1 VYLRV
6 KTEQRLDGIEP
17 IMADTKKK
25 VFERLDSCEQPA
37 NNNNEAAWIVDISDV
52 IVVKKQQGR
61 RLEEMQDDGG
71 PPTLG
76 RLGSLPLEQSTV
88 DKTASSNEN
97 KDDNSDVADAKE
109 WRKFIGDS
117 SSHRSSNIESIS
129 ETENNILN
137 SGVSRDNPPVDQAVT
152 VCQEQALDVDQTADQ
167 EQQGKFAAIIPE
179 AFLVEEDDHDQ
190 RIVISGHAEPL
201 ILIPWWKETRLK
213 VLIGLIVVAVLSII
227 LGLTLSSYNTKTVTD
242 VQVVI
247 QSVIASES
255 PSVSLQPSSSPSNIP
270 SMEPSSSS
278 WPSPFPT
285 TLLQKLENQQVAS
298 DGNNMV
304 MINQDRGIMLVLIY
318 TLNADGRMIPISSF
332 SEEDY
337 GDEFTV
343 SIKDNTTIVD
353 YPKECYGYGAQI
365 VYRQDS
371 SSNKWVKVQDFECPE
386 PEMVEEEHGHDEHD
400 YSGHDHS
407 EEHHSDEDADDMR
420 PPFEAAEDSSKSSS
434 GSISK
439 VNIIVSTCIMTVY
452 LITK

>member
-1 VYLRV
+1 
-6 KTEQRLDGIEP
+6 
-17 IMADTKKK
+17 MADTKKK

-37 NNNNEAAWIVDISDV
+37 NNNNEAAGIVDISDV

-61 RLEEMQDDGG
+61 LEEIHDDDER
-71 PPTLG
+71 PSTLG
-76 RLGSLPLEQSTV
+76 RLSSLPLEQSTV
-88 DKTASSNEN
+88 DNIPSANEN
-97 KDDNSDVADAKE
+97 TDDGAAVAKE
-109 WRKFIGDS
+109 WRKFFGDS
-117 SSHRSSNIESIS
+117 SSHRRSNSESIS

-137 SGVSRDNPPVDQAVT
+137 SEAV
-152 VCQEQALDVDQTADQ
+152 VICQEQTLDVDQTIDQ
-167 EQQGKFAAIIPE
+167 EQLGKFAAIIPE
-179 AFLVEEDDHDQ
+179 AFLVEESEHDQ
-190 RIVISGHAEPL
+190 PIVISGHAQPL

-278 WPSPFPT
+278 WPSPSPT

-298 DGNNMV
+298 DGTNMV
-304 MINQDRGIMLVLIY
+304 MINQDRGAMLVLIY

-407 EEHHSDEDADDMR
+407 EEEHSDEDVEAMR
-420 PPFEAAEDSSKSSS
+420 PPLAAADSSKSSS

>member
-1 VYLRV
+1 
-6 KTEQRLDGIEP
+6 
-17 IMADTKKK
+17 MADTKNK
-25 VFERLDSCEQPA
+25 VVERLDSCEHPA
-37 NNNNEAAWIVDISDV
+37 NNNDEAAGVVDISDV

-97 KDDNSDVADAKE
+97 KDDNSDVAAAKE
-109 WRKFIGDS
+109 WRKFFGDS
-117 SSHRSSNIESIS
+117 SSHHSNSESIVS

-137 SGVSRDNPPVDQAVT
+137 SEVSRDNQSVNQVVT
-152 VCQEQALDVDQTADQ
+152 ICQKQALDVDQTTDQ

-179 AFLVEEDDHDQ
+179 AFLVEESEHDQ
-190 RIVISGHAEPL
+190 PIVISGHAQPL

-213 VLIGLIVVAVLSII
+213 LLIGLIMIAVLSII

-247 QSVIASES
+247 QSVIASDS
-255 PSVSLQPSSSPSNIP
+255 PSVSLQPSSSPSNVP

-278 WPSPFPT
+278 VPSPFPT
-285 TLLQKLENQQVAS
+285 TLLQRLENQQVAS

-304 MINQDRGIMLVLIY
+304 MINQDRGVMLILIY
-318 TLNADGRMIPISSF
+318 TLNEDGRMIPISSF
-332 SEEDY
+332 SEEDQ

-343 SIKDNTTIVD
+343 SIKDNTTIID
-353 YPKECYGYGAQI
+353 YPEECYGDGAQI
-365 VYRQDS
+365 IYRLNS
-371 SSNKWVKVQDFECPE
+371 SSDKWVKVQDFVCPE
-386 PEMVEEEHGHDEHD
+386 PEMVADDHGHDEHD
-400 YSGHDHS
+400 HS
-407 EEHHSDEDADDMR
+407 EHDSEEEHSDEDVDAMR
-420 PPFEAAEDSSKSSS
+420 PPFAAADDSSKSSS
-434 GSISK
+434 GSMFK
-439 VNIIVSTCIMTVY
+439 VNTIVSTCIMTAVY